1 MLARWLVFFLMV
13 SSAAAAE
20 LPPALDAT
28 DRHEIEVALRALKM
42 APHDL
47 SFKKDVVDS
56 SELVLQKSRL
66 FLQQPLTLPAYGHSV
81 MTNLQAIASL
91 GALASLARE
100 QLEVAPAKLRFI
112 SPTVAV
118 DKDFLDKLPAPVAR
132 AVQKIVAA
140 AASSH
145 GMLEQALPQDKST
158 PFAAFAADTFK
169 LDKDKAELEAWER
182 MGLDTSRLRDVIQR
196 GDNLELQDDELAGDI
211 LAGSDKL
218 DSPLLFAAFENLSC
232 AVDSA
237 IADLRTNTFTEE
249 FQVETDTPLGKI
261 ICGGVGR
268 NVYTNE
274 AFLIIDTGGDD
285 IYLNSAGGANGLVG
299 RPISIVIDLGG
310 DDQFISRK
318 SFSQGAGVFGIGILA
333 ALGSNST
340 FIAKHMS
347 QGAGFFGCG
356 LLMTGQGKQ
365 TFEADTFCQGAG
377 MFGTGILWQRGG
389 DTIYRACQ
397 MAQGFG
403 GTSGFGLLLDESGND
418 LYYAGGK
425 YPCGWLP
432 GQYYSLAQGFGYG
445 MRPFAGGGIGV
456 LCDLKGDD
464 RYIADVY
471 GQGASYWYSVGLL
484 LDAEGNDFYQAYQY
498 CQGAGIHLSSGAL
511 IDWSGDDQYSAYAI
525 CQGAAH
531 DYSVGMLIDRA
542 GNDRYD
548 AVSTAQGSAI
558 NNSFAMLLDHAGDDF
573 YAGRDPKQS
582 QAAGHDGGKRE
593 YGSIALLLDLG
604 GNDVYSQGQTNN
616 EIWLKPLYGA
626 GLDTEVPTNGVAAL
640 PCPEGFRGERS
651 AEFIGTPSGASQKRP
666 YDMAHVERIKYE
678 KVDVHNPIERLLRR
692 SIREADTGEHRQDA
706 EAAWGELKHLGTQA
720 LPYLLTRLDTPDV
733 LVRAKI
739 EELIDALGTNSVPAL
754 IAGIDK
760 AKNDEMA
767 RLCCYF
773 LARFGDQISG
783 VDIPYANLKQSQRAR
798 RRFHYDQAVRAV
810 VPLIAREKTR
820 STAFYTLGHLHARE
834 AFAPAL
840 GALNDEK
847 EIVRLRAAQALGR
860 TLSVGATSSSR
871 PDQTAA
877 GRPLPQQQRQA
888 IPKLIVALDD
898 EMWTVRYA
906 AEDALVAIGKPS
918 IGSLRG
924 AFTKASQR
932 ARPHIVAALAR
943 LGDRRALALARVE
956 LRAENPLVRAAIEK
970 ELRDCFKQ
978 DENTR

>member
-1 MLARWLVFFLMV
+1 MLARWLVFSLMV
-13 SSAAAAE
+13 SSVAAAE

-42 APHDL
+42 TPHDL

-56 SELVLQKSRL
+56 ELVLRKSRL
-66 FLQQPLTLPAYGHSV
+66 FLQQPLTLPAYGYYM
-81 MTNLQAIASL
+81 MTNLQAVASL
-91 GALASLARE
+91 EALAGLARE
-100 QLEVAPAKLRFI
+100 QVEVPPPPAFAFTHVGTTVGNEFLE
-112 SPTVAV
+112 
-118 DKDFLDKLPAPVAR
+118 KLPLPVAR
-132 AVQKIVAA
+132 AVQTIVRAA
-140 AASSH
+140 GFSQALLA
-145 GMLEQALPQDKST
+145 GALPQDKRA
-158 PFAAFAADTFK
+158 PFAAFTADTFH
-169 LDKDKAELEAWER
+169 LDHDKAELETWER
-182 MGLDTSRLRDVIQR
+182 MGLDTSKLRDILR
-196 GDNLELQDDELAGDI
+196 RSDNLELQDEELAYDI
-211 LAGSDKL
+211 LAASDKL
-218 DSPLLFAAFENLSC
+218 DSPLMFAAFDELSR
-232 AVDSA
+232 AVDAA

-310 DDQFISRK
+310 NDQFISRK

-356 LLMTGQGKQ
+356 LLITGHGKQ

-389 DTIYRACQ
+389 DTTYRACQ

-445 MRPFAGGGIGV
+445 MRPFAGGGIGI

-542 GNDRYD
+542 GNDRYN

-558 NNSFAMLLDHAGDDF
+558 NNSFAMLLDRAGDDF
-573 YAGRDPKQS
+573 YAGRDLKQS

-616 EIWLKPLYGA
+616 EIWLKPFYGA
-626 GLDTEVPTNGVAAL
+626 GLNTEVHTNGVAAL

-666 YDMAHVERIKYE
+666 YNVAHVERIKYE

-692 SIREADTGEHRQDA
+692 SIREADTEEHRKDA
-706 EAAWGELKHLGTQA
+706 EAAWAELKHLGTQA
-720 LPYLLTRLDTPDV
+720 LPHLLTRLDGPDV
-733 LVRAKI
+733 LARAKI

-783 VDIPYANLKQSQRAR
+783 VDIPSANLKQSQRAR
-798 RRFHYDQAVRAV
+798 RPFYYDQAVRTV
-810 VPLIAREKTR
+810 LPLIARDRTR

-834 AFAPAL
+834 AFAAAL
-840 GALNDEK
+840 GALNDER

-860 TLSVGATSSSR
+860 IGDKR
-871 PDQTAA
+871 
-877 GRPLPQQQRQA
+877 G
-888 IPKLIVALDD
+888 IPKLIAALDD

-918 IGSLRG
+918 VGPQRR

-932 ARPHIVAALAR
+932 ARPHIIEALAR

-956 LRAENPLVRAAIEK
+956 LRAEDPLVRAAIEK
-970 ELRDCFKQ
+970 QLRDCFKR

>member
-1 MLARWLVFFLMV
+1 M
-13 SSAAAAE
+13 SG
-20 LPPALDAT
+20 
-28 DRHEIEVALRALKM
+28 
-42 APHDL
+42 HDL
-47 SFKKDVVDS
+47 SFQKTNVE

-66 FLQQPLTLPAYGHSV
+66 FLQQPLMLPAYGHSV
-81 MTNLQAIASL
+81 MTKLQTITSL
-91 GALASLARE
+91 GAVADWARE
-100 QLEVAPAKLRFI
+100 QLEVLPAPQLSIPI
-112 SPTVAV
+112 SAV
-118 DKDFLDKLPAPVAR
+118 VIDKEFLEKLPPPVAR
-132 AVQKIVAA
+132 AVETIVHAA
-140 AASSH
+140 AWSRVLLSH
-145 GMLEQALPQDKST
+145 ALPEDKNT

-169 LDKDKAELEAWER
+169 LDKDKPELEAWER
-182 MGLDTSRLRDVIQR
+182 MGIDTGKLRDILR
-196 GDNLELQDDELAGDI
+196 RSDNLELQDDELAGGI

-218 DSPLLFAAFENLSC
+218 DLALLLAAFENLSR

-237 IADLRTNTFTEE
+237 VADLRTSTFTEE
-249 FQVETDTPLGKI
+249 FQFETDAPLGKI
-261 ICGGVGR
+261 ICGGAGR
-268 NVYTNE
+268 NAYTNE

-310 DDQFISRK
+310 NDQFISRQ

-333 ALGSNST
+333 ALGSNCT
-340 FIAKHMS
+340 FAAKHQS

-356 LLMTGQGKQ
+356 LLVTGQGKQ

-377 MFGTGILWQRGG
+377 MFGAGILWQRSG
-389 DTIYRACQ
+389 DTTYRACE

-403 GTSGFGLLLDESGND
+403 GTSGFGLLLDRSGND

-425 YPCGWLP
+425 EACGWLP
-432 GQYYSLAQGFGYG
+432 GHYFSLAQGFGYG

-471 GQGASYWYSVGLL
+471 GQGASYWYSTGLL
-484 LDAEGNDFYQAYQY
+484 LDAEGSDFYQAYQY
-498 CQGAGIHLSSGAL
+498 CQGAGIHLSTGAL

-525 CQGAAH
+525 CQGGAH
-531 DYSVGMLIDRA
+531 DYGVGMLIDRA

-548 AVSTAQGSAI
+548 AVSTAQGSGI
-558 NNSFAMLLDHAGDDF
+558 NNSFAMLLDRAGDDF

-582 QAAGHDGGKRE
+582 QAAGHNGGKRE
-593 YGSIALLLDLG
+593 YGSVALLLDLA

-626 GLDTEVPTNGVAAL
+626 GLDMEAATNGVAAL
-640 PCPEGFRGERS
+640 LRS
-651 AEFIGTPSGASQKRP
+651 AEFVEKKNSGSFTPQAFGAGKRLHNIEP
-666 YDMAHVERIKYE
+666 
-678 KVDVHNPIERLLRR
+678 VDVHHPIERLLRR
-692 SIREADTGEHRQDA
+692 SVREADTEEHRKDA
-706 EAAWGELKHLGTQA
+706 EAAWGELKHLGAQA
-720 LPYLLTRLDTPDV
+720 LPYLLTRLDGPDV

-760 AKNDEMA
+760 AKNDEVA

-783 VDIPYANLKQSQRAR
+783 VGVPPANPTQSERAR
-798 RRFHYDQAVRAV
+798 RPFHYDQAVRAV
-810 VPLIAREKTR
+810 LPLIARERTR

-840 GALNDEK
+840 EALGDQK

-871 PDQTAA
+871 PGQIAA

-888 IPKLIVALDD
+888 IPKLIAALDD
-898 EMWTVRYA
+898 EMWDVRYA

-918 IGSLRG
+918 VGPQRR
-924 AFTKASQR
+924 AFAKASPR
-932 ARPHIVAALAR
+932 ARPHIIAALAR
-943 LGDRRALALARVE
+943 LGDVRALSLAKAE
-956 LRAENPLVRAAIEK
+956 LRAESPLVRAAVEK
-970 ELRDCFKQ
+970 QLRDYLNSGRQ
-978 DENTR
+978 RR

>member
-1 MLARWLVFFLMV
+1 MLARWLVFFLMA

-20 LPPALDAT
+20 LPPALDST
-28 DRHEIEVALRALKM
+28 DLHGIELALRAIKM
-42 APHDL
+42 TPRDL
-47 SFKKDVVDS
+47 SFKKDMVD

-66 FLQQPLTLPAYGHSV
+66 FLQQPLTLPAYGYYM
-81 MTNLQAIASL
+81 MTNLQAVASL
-91 GALASLARE
+91 EALAGLARE
-100 QLEVAPAKLRFI
+100 QVEVPPPPAFRFTHPEITVSNEFLE
-112 SPTVAV
+112 
-118 DKDFLDKLPAPVAR
+118 KLPLPVAR
-132 AVQKIVAA
+132 AVQTIVRAA
-140 AASSH
+140 GFSQALLA
-145 GMLEQALPQDKST
+145 EALPQDKNT
-158 PFAAFAADTFK
+158 PFAAFTADTFH
-169 LDKDKAELEAWER
+169 LDHDEAELETWER
-182 MGLDTSRLRDVIQR
+182 MGLDTSKLRDILRR
-196 GDNLELQDDELAGDI
+196 GDDLELQDDELAQDI
-211 LAGSDKL
+211 LAASDRL
-218 DSPLLFAAFENLSC
+218 NSRLMFAAFEELSR
-232 AVDSA
+232 AVDAA
-237 IADLRTNTFTEE
+237 IADLRTNAFTEE

-310 DDQFISRK
+310 NDQFISRQ

-356 LLMTGQGKQ
+356 LLMTGQGQQ

-377 MFGTGILWQRGG
+377 MFGAGILWQRGG
-389 DTIYRACQ
+389 DTTYRACQ

-445 MRPFAGGGIGV
+445 MRPFAGGGIGI

-471 GQGASYWYSVGLL
+471 GQGASYWYSTGLL

-531 DYSVGMLIDRA
+531 DYGVGMLIDRA
-542 GNDRYD
+542 GNDRYS

-558 NNSFAMLLDHAGDDF
+558 NNSFAMLLDRAGDDF
-573 YAGRDPKQS
+573 YAGRDPKQT

-616 EIWLKPLYGA
+616 EIWLKPFYGA
-626 GLDTEVPTNGVAAL
+626 GLDTEITNTAQAAWSSAEPFSL
-640 PCPEGFRGERS
+640 PRGE
-651 AEFIGTPSGASQKRP
+651 PP
-666 YDMAHVERIKYE
+666 HVARIKYE
-678 KVDVHNPIERLLRR
+678 PVDVRNPIERLLRR
-692 SIREADTGEHRQDA
+692 ALREADTKEHRQDA
-706 EAAWGELKHLGTQA
+706 EAAWGELKHLGTKA
-720 LPYLLTRLDTPDV
+720 LPYLLTRLDGPNV
-733 LVRAKI
+733 LVRARI
-739 EELIDALGTNSVPAL
+739 EDLIDALGTNSVPAL
-754 IAGIDK
+754 IAGIDA
-760 AKNDEMA
+760 AKNDEVA

-773 LARFGDQISG
+773 LARFETATNA
-783 VDIPYANLKQSQRAR
+783 IPHVL
-798 RRFHYDQAVRAV
+798 
-810 VPLIAREKTR
+810 PLIAHEKTR
-820 STAFYTLGHLHARE
+820 SAAFYTLGHLHARE

-860 TLSVGATSSSR
+860 IGDKR
-871 PDQTAA
+871 
-877 GRPLPQQQRQA
+877 A
-888 IPKLIVALDD
+888 IPRLIASLDD

-906 AEDALVAIGKPS
+906 AENALVALGRPGIGP
-918 IGSLRG
+918 LRG
-924 AFTKASQR
+924 AFAKAGQR
-932 ARPHIVAALAR
+932 ARPHIIEALAQ
-943 LGDRRALALARVE
+943 LGDQRALSLARSE
-956 LRAENPLVRAAIEK
+956 LRADNPLVRAAIEK
-970 ELRDCFKQ
+970 ELRDCLKR
-978 DENTR
+978 DAKSH